1 MSSKLA
7 ITDLLPLPNSDVKIP
22 RLGFGVYRS
31 PTGQCVQSSLKALET
46 GYRHIDTAQF
56 YGNEKEVGEALRK
69 CGIPRSDI
77 FVTTKILSPAGSPEA
92 TYQKLLES
100 VEKIGGQD
108 GYVDLFLIH
117 SSSSGSAGRKE
128 LWQALERLLEEGK
141 TKSIGVSNFGV
152 KHIEEMKAYAKVWP
166 PHVNQIELHPWCQ
179 QRVIDAYCKRNGIV
193 VEAYSPLVR
202 NYKSND
208 PTLVDVAKKYER
220 TTAQILIRYALQK
233 GWVPLPKSD
242 TPERI
247 VANANVFDFEIGEED
262 MAVLNALDQGSAG
275 AIVEAVENE

>member
-1 MSSKLA
+1 
-7 ITDLLPLPNSDVKIP
+7 
-22 RLGFGVYRS
+22 
-31 PTGQCVQSSLKALET
+31 
-46 GYRHIDTAQF
+46 
-56 YGNEKEVGEALRK
+56 
-69 CGIPRSDI
+69 
-77 FVTTKILSPAGSPEA
+77 
-92 TYQKLLES
+92 
-100 VEKIGGQD
+100 
-108 GYVDLFLIH
+108 
-117 SSSSGSAGRKE
+117 
-128 LWQALERLLEEGK
+128 
-141 TKSIGVSNFGV
+141 
-152 KHIEEMKAYAKVWP
+152 
-166 PHVNQIELHPWCQ
+166 
-179 QRVIDAYCKRNGIV
+179 

-262 MAVLNALDQGSAG
+262 MAVLNALDQGNAG

>member
-1 MSSKLA
+1 
-7 ITDLLPLPNSDVKIP
+7 
-22 RLGFGVYRS
+22 
-31 PTGQCVQSSLKALET
+31 
-46 GYRHIDTAQF
+46 
-56 YGNEKEVGEALRK
+56 
-69 CGIPRSDI
+69 
-77 FVTTKILSPAGSPEA
+77 
-92 TYQKLLES
+92 
-100 VEKIGGQD
+100 
-108 GYVDLFLIH
+108 
-117 SSSSGSAGRKE
+117 
-128 LWQALERLLEEGK
+128 
-141 TKSIGVSNFGV
+141 
-152 KHIEEMKAYAKVWP
+152 
-166 PHVNQIELHPWCQ
+166 
-179 QRVIDAYCKRNGIV
+179 

-247 VANANVFDFEIGEED
+247 VANANVFNFEIGEED

>member
-1 MSSKLA
+1 MSANYSL
-7 ITDLLPLPNSDVKIP
+7 TDLLPLPNSSVRVP

-31 PTGQCVQSSLKALET
+31 PSTQCVQSCLKALET

-56 YGNEKEVGEALRK
+56 YANEKEVGDAIRSSGL
-69 CGIPRSDI
+69 PRSEI

-92 TYQKLLES
+92 TYERLVAS
-100 VEKIGGQD
+100 VDKIGGKD

-117 SSSSGSAGRKE
+117 SSKSGSSGRKE
-128 LWQALERLLEEGK
+128 LWQALERLLEEGR

-179 QRVIDAYCKRNGIV
+179 QRVIDAYCKKNGII
-193 VEAYSPLVR
+193 VESYSPIVR
-202 NYKSND
+202 NYKAND
-208 PTLVDVAKKYER
+208 PTLVDLAKKYNK
-220 TTAQILIRYALQK
+220 TTQQVLIRYALQK
-233 GWVPLPKSD
+233 EWVPLPKTD
-242 TPERI
+242 NPDRI
-247 VANANVFDFEIGEED
+247 AANANVFDFDISEED
-262 MAVLNALDQGSAG
+262 MAVLNALDEGSSG